1 MGPNIQEELLEQ
13 LLGHIL
19 TLACTIYIVQLLV
32 IIQGASESR
41 SEP

>member
-1 MGPNIQEELLEQ
+1 MGPNIQEELLGR
-13 LLGHIL
+13 LFGHIL
-19 TLACTIYIVQLLV
+19 TLACTIDIVQLLM